1 MLLSVHLHQ
10 DTDGWAIS
18 GHGSMDQTL
27 LLTQVTE
34 SASPEFQMR
43 SNFPGMCCLNQFC
56 LICCVADYVESNII
70 SSYTNKGV
78 KVWSW
83 SYLR

>member
-1 MLLSVHLHQ
+1 MPLGCYHSQCEERKEHWKQEERTGETVLFVHLHQ

-43 SNFPGMCCLNQFC
+43 SNFPGE
-56 LICCVADYVESNII
+56 I
-70 SSYTNKGV
+70 
-78 KVWSW
+78 
-83 SYLR
+83 

>member
-1 MLLSVHLHQ
+1 MVLFVHLHQ

-43 SNFPGMCCLNQFC
+43 SNFPGE
-56 LICCVADYVESNII
+56 I
-70 SSYTNKGV
+70 
-78 KVWSW
+78 
-83 SYLR
+83 